1 MTKDNINIYFRRVF
15 NPNVKSIEYVQQA
28 RTQNE
33 CTDFEIF
40 VQKKN
45 GLNLKING
53 SVLIIRCDIFFKG
66 ELMVLKYLRRLWLF
80 QGNIF
85 IDCQGAAHTRSS
97 RVQM

>member
-53 SVLIIRCDIFFKG
+53 SVLIIRCDIIFKG
-66 ELMVLKYLRRLWLF
+66 ELLVLKYLTFMYGVIDKHKPLRQNYFVKYYLI
-80 QGNIF
+80 IF
-85 IDCQGAAHTRSS
+85 
-97 RVQM
+97 